1 MPTPVFGTLFFV
13 HASVARRAA
22 LFGAVMATLCVAC
35 TGPVGVPPD
44 PTGPPA
50 ITGGSPSVAPG
61 PAASPASAAPAT
73 AAPDGVV
80 FHGRSGRHRIALTFD
95 SNMTT
100 AMLHR
105 LDTGEVASYA
115 NDQVIDEL
123 EARHVPATF
132 FLSGLWVQRYPELT
146 RRIAA
151 DPRFELASHSYAHE
165 GFTAHCYGL
174 APIAP
179 ADMAADVERSFS
191 VLAPFGGNQ
200 TRYFRF
206 PGGCYDRDALA
217 AIAPAHAVVVQY
229 DIVGGDAFSHDT
241 ATIVDSVL
249 GHAHDGAIVVMHIT
263 KANAPNT
270 AEALPQVIDGLQ
282 ARGYHLVTLS
292 QLLAPYS
299 SR

>member
-1 MPTPVFGTLFFV
+1 RASQRWGPTSWPASPEKNNAVTSARPASSFVIPFSIVAPGTRNTERILRVPTPVFGTLFFV

-165 GFTAHCYGL
+165 
-174 APIAP
+174 
-179 ADMAADVERSFS
+179 
-191 VLAPFGGNQ
+191 
-200 TRYFRF
+200 
-206 PGGCYDRDALA
+206 
-217 AIAPAHAVVVQY
+217 
-229 DIVGGDAFSHDT
+229 
-241 ATIVDSVL
+241 
-249 GHAHDGAIVVMHIT
+249 
-263 KANAPNT
+263 
-270 AEALPQVIDGLQ
+270 
-282 ARGYHLVTLS
+282 
-292 QLLAPYS
+292 
-299 SR
+299 

>member
-1 MPTPVFGTLFFV
+1 MRHTQLV
-13 HASVARRAA
+13 HASAGRRVA
-22 LFGAVMATLCVAC
+22 LFCAAMAMLCGAC

-44 PTGPPA
+44 PTGPPPTA
-50 ITGGSPSVAPG
+50 GIPAPTPAPTSESRGPGDRPAGS
-61 PAASPASAAPAT
+61 SAT
-73 AAPDGVV
+73 DGVI
-80 FHGRSGRHRIALTFD
+80 FHGRTGRQRIALTFD

-105 LDTGEVASYA
+105 LDTGQVASYA

-123 EARHVPATF
+123 EARAVPATF
-132 FLSGLWVQRYPELT
+132 FLSSLWVQRYPALT

-151 DPRFELASHSYAHE
+151 DSRFELASHSYAHE
-165 GFTAHCYGL
+165 GFTAKCYGL
-174 APIAP
+174 ASLPT
-179 ADMAADVERSFS
+179 ADMASDVERSFQ

-206 PGGCYDRDALA
+206 PGGCYDQAALA
-217 AIAPAHAVVVQY
+217 AITPAHAIVVQY

-241 ATIVDSVL
+241 PTIVDGVL
-249 GHAHDGAIVVMHIT
+249 NQAHDGAIIVMHIT

-270 AEALPQVIDGLQ
+270 AEALPQIIAGLQ
-282 ARGYHLVTLS
+282 ARGYHLVRLS
-292 QLLAPYS
+292 QLLAPYG

>member
-1 MPTPVFGTLFFV
+1 V
-13 HASVARRAA
+13 
-22 LFGAVMATLCVAC
+22 
-35 TGPVGVPPD
+35 
-44 PTGPPA
+44 
-50 ITGGSPSVAPG
+50 I
-61 PAASPASAAPAT
+61 
-73 AAPDGVV
+73 
-80 FHGRSGRHRIALTFD
+80 FHGRTGRRRIALTFD

-105 LDTGEVASYA
+105 LDTGQVASYA

-123 EARHVPATF
+123 SAQGVPATF
-132 FLSGLWVQRYPELT
+132 FLSSLWVQRYPDLT

-151 DPRFELASHSYAHE
+151 DPQFELASHSYAHE

-174 APIAP
+174 APLP
-179 ADMAADVERSFS
+179 VADMAADVERSFA
-191 VLAPFGGNQ
+191 VLAPFGGHQ

-206 PGGCYDRDALA
+206 PGGCYDQAALA

-229 DIVGGDAFSHDT
+229 DVVGGDAFSHDT
-241 ATIVDSVL
+241 PVIVDSVL
-249 GHAHDGAIVVMHIT
+249 SHAHDGAIVVMHIT
-263 KANAPNT
+263 KANATNT
-270 AEALPQVIDGLQ
+270 ADALPQIIDGLQ